1 MLTMTIHGADGMMVR
16 ERDDVTIDEAVAE
29 MVASGHWREIGPGD
43 EPTAIFNSLGECI
56 GAIEAFIDHHNT
68 NEARAFLWSRKPED
82 LIAAWKRGYQ
92 TIESSH

>member
-43 EPTAIFNSLGECI
+43 EPTAIINCSVTHEYRALV
-56 GAIEAFIDHHNT
+56 AFG
-68 NEARAFLWSRKPED
+68 L
-82 LIAAWKRGYQ
+82 
-92 TIESSH
+92 